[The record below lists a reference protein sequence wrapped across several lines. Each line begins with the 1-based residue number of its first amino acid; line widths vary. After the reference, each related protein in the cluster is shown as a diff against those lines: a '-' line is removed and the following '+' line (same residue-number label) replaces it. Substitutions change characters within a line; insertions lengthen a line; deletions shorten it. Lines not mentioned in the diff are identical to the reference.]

1 MILSL
6 VFKSLSMIFLRKNLA
21 VNQNFL
27 KFFVALL
34 TFGNLFILAWY
45 SFLQQIFGE
54 DIFEALVFHFVF
66 GVKGV
71 GYEEYILPSILF
83 LIFIYICLK
92 SLKYFINFL
101 IGERTNFIEFLFG
114 LVLLSS

>member
-54 DIFEALVFHFVF
+54 DIFEALVFHFV
-66 GVKGV
+66 
-71 GYEEYILPSILF
+71 
-83 LIFIYICLK
+83 
-92 SLKYFINFL
+92 
-101 IGERTNFIEFLFG
+101 
-114 LVLLSS
+114 LV